1 MAVFVEIIFISIVI
15 EPAGSYAAPASEAVP
30 FPSISAQ
37 PDLFS
42 DCRSPSRS
50 FRLSCLRSHQRNLV
64 SYSRLLYLPLPAG
77 KEFSSFCIY
86 QIPGRTYCQ
95 PAYGTVFLLI
105 YGVVSK
111 RYGAVCIQ
119 IVGMR
124 YPFSSTTVWKPAS
137 FTRVPS
143 SPNRYVLSPTFWVLL
158 QMA

>member
-30 FPSISAQ
+30 FSIN
-37 PDLFS
+37 FS
-42 DCRSPSRS
+42 PAGFIFLIAGLHLEASV
-50 FRLSCLRSHQRNLV
+50 FHV
-64 SYSRLLYLPLPAG
+64 SVRIKGTWFHIVGCCIYLLPAG

-111 RYGAVCIQ
+111 RYGAVCI
-119 IVGMR
+119 
-124 YPFSSTTVWKPAS
+124 
-137 FTRVPS
+137 
-143 SPNRYVLSPTFWVLL
+143 
-158 QMA
+158 